1 VRRKH
6 SESKSIIK
14 GLAVVALLAG
24 GSSLATAQN
33 GPATGGEP
41 PVVGGA
47 AGNPS

>member
-24 GSSLATAQN
+24 GSSLATAQT
-33 GPATGGEP
+33 ARQR
-41 PVVGGA
+41 A
-47 AGNPS
+47 ANRQ